1 MTEQSTLNTETAH
14 ALNELNEVVQN
25 IATSRQKFFDKFMDP
40 RRSIDDECGFPS
52 TNNID
57 IRTHYKE
64 LYDREG
70 VATRVVQVMPD
81 ECWAI
86 QPEITEDEDVEVET
100 AFELAFEEMSN
111 GLRGQSWYKG
121 NEGSPFWEV
130 LRRADILSGIG
141 FYGVILLGLDDG
153 IELEEPAE
161 GITDAGVKTGN
172 TQRKLLY
179 MRAFDQ
185 SLVEIAATEQD
196 NENPRYGQPTIYTI
210 TLNDPQTQQV
220 TAGVPTSTIRV
231 HWSRIIHIA
240 DNIGSNE
247 LWGDPRMRPVLNNL
261 LSLRKLYA
269 GSAEM
274 YWRGAFPGLSFETQ
288 PQLGADVEID
298 TAALREAAEQYMNT
312 LQRYIQTSGFNVKTL
327 APQVVDPSKQIEVQ
341 LDAICIKITIPK
353 RIFIGSERGE
363 LASSQDS
370 NSWNGRVHNR
380 QTTYVTPRIIVP
392 AIDRLIILGVLP
404 EPQDGYSV
412 TWSDLNSLSEMEQAE
427 LASKR
432 TDAMT
437 KYVQAEVADNLMV
450 QKDFLTRVMNFPDD
464 VADAIIEATM
474 EAIEAA
480 EKEIEFEKPEDIED
494 TDEET

>member
-1 MTEQSTLNTETAH
+1 MSESIDQNTAH
-14 ALNELNEVVQN
+14 ALNELNETVAN
-25 IATSRQKFFDKFMDP
+25 IASSRQKFFDKFMDP
-40 RRSIDDECGFPS
+40 RRSIEDECGFPV
-52 TNNID
+52 TNNIG

-81 ECWAI
+81 ECWAV
-86 QPEITEDEDVEVET
+86 QPDIVEDEDPDTET
-100 AFELAFEEMSN
+100 AFEAAFNEMSQ

-141 FYGVILLGLDDG
+141 FFGVILLGLDDG
-153 IELEEPAE
+153 AELEEPVE
-161 GITDAGVKTGN
+161 GINDDGTKSGN
-172 TQRKLLY
+172 SQRKLMY
-179 MRAFDQ
+179 VRVFDQ
-185 SLVEIAATEQD
+185 SLVEIAATEQ
-196 NENPRYGQPTIYTI
+196 NPENPRYGQPTIYTI
-210 TLNDPQTQQV
+210 TLNDPTSQQI
-220 TAGVPTSTIRV
+220 TAGVPTSTIQV
-231 HWSRIIHIA
+231 HWTRIIHIA
-240 DNIGSNE
+240 DNVGSNE
-247 LWGDPRMRPVLNNL
+247 LYGDPRMRPVLNNL

-288 PQLGADVEID
+288 PQLAGEVEID
-298 TAALREAAEQYMNT
+298 TTKLREAAEQYMNT

-353 RIFIGSERGE
+353 RIFVGSERGE

-370 NSWNGRVHNR
+370 KSWNMRVANR

-392 AIDRLIILGVLP
+392 VIDRLISIGVLP
-404 EPQDGYSV
+404 EPTDGYTV
-412 TWSDLNSLSEMEQAE
+412 IWSDLNALSEAEQAE

-437 KYVQAEVADNLMV
+437 KYVQAEVAENLMV

-464 VADAIIEATM
+464 VADAILEATM
-474 EAIEAA
+474 EAIEEA
-480 EKEIEFEKPEDIED
+480 EKEIESDDSDEDN
-494 TDEET
+494 EEE